1 MPLGRVFNEKGD
13 AIIDKHEGVEDMTH
27 SDVAV
32 PRSRNICVAFS
43 IHRWMS
49 CMKLYLPVS

>member
-1 MPLGRVFNEKGD
+1 M
-13 AIIDKHEGVEDMTH
+13 IDKHEGVEDMTH

-49 CMKLYLPVS
+49 CMKLYLRVS